1 MLRLHPLPPTILD
14 VDPATTHLTVPESGR
29 NFLISPPG
37 SPPEGWQPIL
47 EDAPNAQTLADD
59 LHRALQGLMLNGLRR
74 DKGKEVILDGGEGG
88 VRVEVEDTSM
98 AECSP
103 DVEEYVADEGSWQ
116 LPGHGQGGHG
126 VRVAPTARPP
136 I

>member
-1 MLRLHPLPPTILD
+1 PPTILD

-88 VRVEVEDTSM
+88 VRRDRGISM
-98 AECSP
+98 RDIKRYQNHSIISSP
-103 DVEEYVADEGSWQ
+103 IALVF
-116 LPGHGQGGHG
+116 
-126 VRVAPTARPP
+126 APAGLL
-136 I
+136 